1 MSDEDMMNL
10 AYSASQLTAERRIE
24 LVILILSTTL
34 NSDATEQLAGL
45 MVGLKEN
52 NIYKVMN
59 QMKEV
64 S

>member
-10 AYSASQLTAERRIE
+10 AYSASQLTTERRIE

-59 QMKEV
+59 QMKEA

>member
-10 AYSASQLTAERRIE
+10 AYSASHLTTERRIE

>member
-10 AYSASQLTAERRIE
+10 AYSASQLTTERRIE